1 MERRGSRDGSGERG
15 DRQGAGARSGDA
27 ARRKPLP
34 PVKTHAEEFY
44 FLKQMNSRTPMLIVM
59 VDGEEL
65 RGWIEWYDEACI
77 KVHRHDGPNLMV
89 YKRHIKYILKD
100 PEAADPS

>member
-1 MERRGSRDGSGERG
+1 
-15 DRQGAGARSGDA
+15 
-27 ARRKPLP
+27 
-34 PVKTHAEEFY
+34 
-44 FLKQMNSRTPMLIVM
+44 MNSRTPMLIVM